1 MDTPMS
7 LPTFSDTS
15 STVFED
21 VAGDLV
27 EKLHSLHCALFT
39 TDPSYRESF
48 DMSSAERAFSSEN
61 LRRFCN
67 AFFRLSHVHFPIVH
81 MPSFGTGTHPTL
93 LIAVALAGAFRIPL
107 DDDVQAA
114 RRYMRLVEEYIFRD
128 FAGVKALTAESVQIL
143 QATVVIVHL
152 LMLNNNAPI
161 RMRSRTDR
169 LPKLVAKVRQLGLTS
184 RPHDLDIFS
193 ETCTRITLWT
203 AFADWHQCSFNAM
216 PSMTPSELK
225 CQVFCDSDQWNSSV
239 PVIQAG
245 PTFRDCI
252 AALLSDPWVSFPVS
266 VSMLCQLMVAISA
279 QFTTCHLNMTLPIC
293 APQIRQAITRWQK
306 LWAHAT
312 AGIDE
317 AQLNK
322 VGMARHAPEMCNL
335 VHALIDASL
344 TGSTHP
350 YFQKVGHESLEE
362 LYSFVKELQDD
373 NDQ

>member
-1 MDTPMS
+1 MASCGKQNPAELRRGRKPAACEACFMSKASCDKEMPCGRCVARNITCKLRKVPDSSSPAKTNMSFILGMANPKYSNMLDYFENDNDNAGEGQVPEFGGTRTPPEVDDLLSMFPWDMTTMIDDIFLQNFAPTDMDMLSMDTPMS
-7 LPTFSDTS
+7 LPTLSDTS

-128 FAGVKALTAESVQIL
+128 FVGVKALTAETVQIL
-143 QATVVIVHL
+143 QATVVVVHL

-161 RMRSRTDR
+161 RLRSRTDR
-169 LPKLVAKVRQLGLTS
+169 LPKLVAKIRQLGLTS
-184 RPHDLDIFS
+184 RPHDLDLFS
-193 ETCTRITLWT
+193 EKCTR
-203 AFADWHQCSFNAM
+203 
-216 PSMTPSELK
+216 
-225 CQVFCDSDQWNSSV
+225 
-239 PVIQAG
+239 
-245 PTFRDCI
+245 
-252 AALLSDPWVSFPVS
+252 
-266 VSMLCQLMVAISA
+266 
-279 QFTTCHLNMTLPIC
+279 
-293 APQIRQAITRWQK
+293 
-306 LWAHAT
+306 
-312 AGIDE
+312 
-317 AQLNK
+317 
-322 VGMARHAPEMCNL
+322 
-335 VHALIDASL
+335 
-344 TGSTHP
+344 
-350 YFQKVGHESLEE
+350 
-362 LYSFVKELQDD
+362 
-373 NDQ
+373 